1 MDIPVDAKR
10 RNDAINEVGRIES
23 DKESITKA
31 LRSAIGNSLDGETI
45 QAIQDMIE
53 GMIEERK
60 NAIERIDKERRSLLK
75 KILEEQ
81 KRVIQGKAI
90 GTMQEETT
98 KSKTINNQGKAARLE
113 EMTLEILPP
122 RDQNAMTII
131 NNYLNKIPEVLKV
144 ELNSLPDKSVFK
156 LKLREPVNIIEKLRL
171 LPQVSEAEEIF
182 ELGQKKIKIILSSVF
197 I

>member
-144 ELNSLPDKSVFK
+144 ELNTLPDKSVFK

>member
-10 RNDAINEVGRIES
+10 RNDAGIEVGRIES

-98 KSKTINNQGKAARLE
+98 KSKTINTQGKAARLE

-144 ELNSLPDKSVFK
+144 ELNTLPDKSVFK

-171 LPQVSEAEEIF
+171 LP
-182 ELGQKKIKIILSSVF
+182 
-197 I
+197 

>member
-131 NNYLNKIPEVLKV
+131 NNYLNKIR
-144 ELNSLPDKSVFK
+144 SSATA
-156 LKLREPVNIIEKLRL
+156 
-171 LPQVSEAEEIF
+171 VSAIA
-182 ELGQKKIKIILSSVF
+182 
-197 I
+197 